1 MGHAVV
7 GIYNPHLILLSFI
20 VAVTASY
27 TALDLAGRV
36 QITTSRI
43 RLVWLLG
50 GAVAMGTG
58 IWAMHFVAMLAF
70 RLPISV
76 YYEVPRTLLSLV
88 YAIAASGIALWL
100 LSRPT
105 THRLLWLGGGIC
117 MGGAIAWMHYTGMAA
132 MRLEADI
139 EYHLVLVVLSIVI
152 AIGASLIALWLAFR
166 LQYQSSQSILWQKLG
181 SAIVMGIGISGM
193 HYTGMAA
200 TRFIT
205 QANVAIEPSPS
216 VDQFWIA
223 VGVAVATLL
232 ILTFTIV
239 ASMFDQRLTR
249 QQVREQALQ
258 NSEQYFRILI
268 RDMQVGVLLLAVDS
282 KILVCNQAVT
292 HLLELQAGHEA
303 DGRLKAENFLH
314 EDGTPFQ
321 PTEFPIQKAID
332 LRQPIHDVV
341 MGLCTES
348 GQYRWLLVNA
358 DPQLSEDGTVERIV
372 CTFSDMTERKRM
384 EEALQ
389 QMAEREQTTSK
400 VIRRMRQSL
409 DLFTIF
415 RSTTQELR
423 EAIEC
428 DRVVIYRFNPDW
440 SGEFV
445 AESVGAGWR
454 SLVQEQTSDS
464 VLTADTRN
472 HDRCTVKTWDSPAD
486 LIQDTYLQETKG
498 GVYSRGVNVL
508 SVPDIYQAGFNACYI
523 ELLEAFQAKAYVI
536 VPIFSG
542 SKLWGLMACYQN
554 CNPRDWQE
562 AELRIVTQIGSHLG
576 VAVQQAE
583 LFAKTQQ
590 QAEELKE
597 AKEVADTAN
606 RAKSEF
612 LANMSHELRTPLNA
626 ILGFTQLMHR
636 DSTLKTDHQQY
647 LDIISRSGEH
657 LLNLINDVLEMSKI
671 EAGRIMLNES
681 SFNLFHLLNSLER
694 MLQLKARSKGLQL
707 IFDLAPDTPKLIK
720 TDESKLRQV
729 LINLLGNAIKFTPAG
744 TITLRVRV
752 ANSSE
757 LNDGQDAVYS
767 SPSNLLQTLIFEIE
781 DTGPGIAPNELN
793 DLFKAFRQTR
803 TGLTTTEGTGL
814 GLAISQRFVQL
825 MGGSITVSSQLHQG
839 SVFTFQIRASLVEE
853 VQEVQQQTI
862 SRKVIGLAPGQPRY
876 RILVAEDQPTN
887 RLLLVRLLHSLG
899 FEIQEAENGQEAIVL
914 WQQWEPHLIW
924 MDMRM
929 PIMDGYA
936 ATKQIKSSPRGDK
949 TIVIALTAS
958 AFEEQRQEIISAGCD
973 DFVRKPFQSEE
984 VLEKMKRYLGLQYL
998 YEEQTEATED
1008 QAVAGEKHMQT
1019 LSADALKVMPAEW
1032 GGRLYHAAAQG
1043 SDLLVQQLIAEIPA
1057 EHVALAKPLND
1068 LVENFRFDQIMSLS
1082 QSLKNVNSTQ

>member
-1 MGHAVV
+1 MGYLIV
-7 GIYNPHLILLSFI
+7 GIYNTHLVLLSFI

-36 QITTSRI
+36 QTTTSRI

-76 YYEVPRTLLSLV
+76 HYEVVPTLLSLV

-100 LSRPT
+100 LSRPAR
-105 THRLLWLGGGIC
+105 HWLLWLGGGIC

-139 EYHLVLVVLSIVI
+139 EYRLTLVGLSVVI

-166 LQYQSSQSILWQKLG
+166 LQHQSNQSILWQKLG
-181 SAIVMGIGISGM
+181 SAMVMGLGISGM

-200 TRFIT
+200 TRFVSQTRLPVEQLTPI
-205 QANVAIEPSPS
+205 
-216 VDQFWIA
+216 DQFWIA

-239 ASMFDQRLTR
+239 ASLFDQRLTR

-258 NSEQYFRILI
+258 SSEQYFRTLI
-268 RDMQVGVLLLAVDS
+268 RDMQVGVLLLSSNS
-282 KILVCNQAVT
+282 KILVRNQAAI
-292 HLLELQAGHEA
+292 HLLELPLGNEN
-303 DGRLKAENFLH
+303 DERLSAENFLH

-341 MGLCTES
+341 MGITCAEN
-348 GQYRWLLVNA
+348 GQHRWLLVNA
-358 DPQLSEDGTVERIV
+358 DPQIAENGSVERII

-423 EAIEC
+423 DAIEC

-454 SLVQEQTSDS
+454 SLVHEQTTDCG
-464 VLTADTRN
+464 LTVDALSR
-472 HDRCTVKTWDSPAD
+472 DRCTVKTWDSPTD
-486 LIQDTYLQETKG
+486 LVQDTYLQETKG
-498 GVYSRGVNVL
+498 GVYRRGVNVL
-508 SVPDIYQAGFNACYI
+508 SVPDIYQTGFDTCYI
-523 ELLEAFQAKAYVI
+523 ELLEAFQAKAYI
-536 VPIFSG
+536 TVPIFSG

-554 CNPRDWQE
+554 SDPRDWQE

-597 AKEVADTAN
+597 AKELADTAN

-636 DSTLKTDHQQY
+636 DSTLKTEHQQY

-671 EAGRIMLNES
+671 EAGRVMLNES
-681 SFNLFHLLNSLER
+681 SFNLFYLLDSLER

-707 IFDLAPDTPKLIK
+707 IFDLAPNIPKLIK

-729 LINLLGNAIKFTPAG
+729 LINLLGNAIKFTQAG
-744 TITLRVRV
+744 IVTLRVRV
-752 ANSSE
+752 ADRGEPVNGQGVVNSS
-757 LNDGQDAVYS
+757 LACNI
-767 SPSNLLQTLIFEIE
+767 LQTLIFEIE
-781 DTGPGIAPNELN
+781 DTGPGIAPNELS
-793 DLFKAFRQTR
+793 DLFRAFRQTR

-814 GLAISQRFVQL
+814 GLAISQKFVQL
-825 MGGSITVSSQLHQG
+825 MGGSIFVTSQLYQG
-839 SVFTFQIRASLVEE
+839 SVFTFQIQVRLTEATQDEE
-853 VQEVQQQTI
+853 RQTI
-862 SRKVIGLAPGQPRY
+862 SKKVIGLAPNQPKY
-876 RILVAEDQPTN
+876 RILIAEDQPTN
-887 RLLLVRLLHSLG
+887 RLLLVRLLSGLG
-899 FEIQEAENGQEAIVL
+899 FEIKEAKNGQEAIAL

-929 PIMDGYA
+929 PIMDGYD
-936 ATKQIKSSPRGDK
+936 ATKQIKSSPKGDK

-998 YEEQTEATED
+998 YEEQTETTETR
-1008 QAVAGEKHMQT
+1008 AMAGEKPGQT
-1019 LSADALKVMPAEW
+1019 LNTDALKVMPVEW
-1032 GGRLYHAAAQG
+1032 CDRLYQAAAQG
-1043 SDLLVQQLIAEIPA
+1043 SDLLVLRLIAEIPT
-1057 EHVALAKPLND
+1057 EHAALAKSLND
-1068 LVENFRFDQIMSLS
+1068 LVENFRFDQIMALA
-1082 QSLKNVNSTQ
+1082 NP